1 MTLRQQA
8 GPSETIVWE
17 GKKDT
22 RVSILKQFFNP
33 MLPFALIWLIFDL
46 TIILTFLSS
55 KSNAADESSG
65 MLNSELV
72 VFFALHL
79 MPVWIYIVGIITSGL
94 KSKNTEYLITDRG
107 IYIKTGIF
115 TTTTEMKPYN

>member
-8 GPSETIVWE
+8 GPSETIAWE

-22 RVSILKQFFNP
+22 RVSIFEAIFNP

-72 VFFALHL
+72 VFFCTSSYACVDLHC
-79 MPVWIYIVGIITSGL
+79 WYYHIRT
-94 KSKNTEYLITDRG
+94 
-107 IYIKTGIF
+107 
-115 TTTTEMKPYN
+115 

>member
-1 MTLRQQA
+1 M
-8 GPSETIVWE
+8 
-17 GKKDT
+17 
-22 RVSILKQFFNP
+22 KQFFNP

-72 VFFALHL
+72 LFFALHL

-115 TTTTEMKPYN
+115 SL

>member
-17 GKKDT
+17 CKKDT
-22 RVSILKQFFNP
+22 RVSIFEAIFNP

-72 VFFALHL
+72 VFFCTSSYACVDLHC
-79 MPVWIYIVGIITSGL
+79 WYYHIRT
-94 KSKNTEYLITDRG
+94 
-107 IYIKTGIF
+107 
-115 TTTTEMKPYN
+115 